1 MMHFSRPGLP
11 HLWMCGFMA
20 CVAAAL
26 ALALKSGL
34 AWAMVLIP
42 VAAVWTSMSLP
53 RFLVTSLPWI
63 ARAGA
68 FAIIFAGLILSIYP
82 VAPEKELFATVSV
95 VAHLLL
101 VCGGGLLMARL
112 PPGGGLIPALL
123 GSLTAAFMQP
133 EPGGLRAVSV
143 GAFTFLVAWL
153 ITVDDEG
160 KAARPVRWTPLVVF
174 AAIAVA
180 TLVGVAR
187 LLPWAQPQVELYAAK
202 MISNDLEGA
211 VGLSTESRLGEVEQ
225 LAQSKRIALRYYAGR
240 PDNLRVR
247 VFTSFDGRAWKSDP
261 RRPQLLSEVTAPM
274 GMWPSVDE
282 TPGRALGV
290 TGLYPASAA
299 PPSGAPSATLR
310 AARVVVR
317 SPERG
322 TMPAPAHTA
331 AVKVEEMKVEH
342 SPSGYFL
349 PSGRAAMYAVLF
361 RDAAP
366 AEATPG
372 PEMLAVPGNV
382 DPRLRELASS
392 LAAEGLTPAEI
403 VERVVGHF
411 HSGYR
416 YSLNV
421 GAFRTTDPLSEFVF
435 DKKKG
440 YCEYFAS
447 AATLLLRLS
456 GVPARYV
463 TGYAVRS
470 FHRSGDHYVIRDSDA
485 HAWTEAYIPGRGWV
499 EADATPAGDYE
510 ALHGQPR
517 NGGLLASLGAL
528 YDEVAALVAQG
539 GITGLL
545 RGLGRAAL
553 AHPVALAL
561 LLAGVMAFRL
571 RRRFRR
577 APKAAGV
584 AATRP
589 PTALPL
595 TPAMRDLLNGLDA
608 LFALRGSPRRPSS
621 APREHALDPTVPL
634 GADERST
641 CLRAVDIIYS
651 ATYGARAVDDGELA
665 VVTANLAGFRDAA
678 SVQARS

>member
-1 MMHFSRPGLP
+1 MRFSRPSLP
-11 HLWMCGFMA
+11 HLWMCGFAA
-20 CVAAAL
+20 CSAAAV

-42 VAAVWTSMSLP
+42 VAALWASITLP
-53 RFLVTSLPWI
+53 RFLVSSLPWI

-82 VAPEKELFATVSV
+82 VAPERELFAVVSV

-101 VCGGGLLMARL
+101 VCGGVMLMARL
-112 PPGGGLIPALL
+112 PPGGGLIPAMI
-123 GSLTAAFMQP
+123 GGVTAAFMQP
-133 EPGGLRAVSV
+133 EPSGLRAVAA
-143 GAFTFLVAWL
+143 GAFAFLVAWL

-160 KAARPVRWTPLVVF
+160 KAARPVRWVSLVVF
-174 AAIAVA
+174 VAIALS
-180 TLVGVAR
+180 TLIGVAR
-187 LLPWAQPQVELYAAK
+187 LLPWAQPQVELYAAR

-225 LAQSKRIALRYYAGR
+225 LAQSKRIALRYYADR

-247 VFTSFDGRAWKSDP
+247 VFTGFDGRAWKSDP
-261 RRPQLLSEVTAPM
+261 RRPRPLSEVIAPV
-274 GMWPSVDE
+274 GDWPSVDE
-282 TPGRALGV
+282 TPGRVLGA
-290 TGLYPASAA
+290 TGSFPAA
-299 PPSGAPSATLR
+299 GLR
-310 AARVVVR
+310 AARLVVR

-331 AVKVEEMKVEH
+331 AVKVEEMKVEY
-342 SPSGYFL
+342 SPSGFL
-349 PSGRAAMYAVLF
+349 LPAGRAAMYAVLF
-361 RDAAP
+361 ADAAP
-366 AEATPG
+366 AEAAPG

-382 DPRLRELASS
+382 DPRLRQLATS

-421 GAFRTTDPLSEFVF
+421 GAFRTTDPLAEFMF
-435 DKKKG
+435 EKKKG

-447 AATLLLRLS
+447 AATVLLRLS

-485 HAWTEAYIPGRGWV
+485 HAWTEAYIEGRGWV

-510 ALHGQPR
+510 AVHGNPA

-539 GITGLL
+539 GISGLL
-545 RGLGRAAL
+545 RGLGRVAL
-553 AHPVALAL
+553 AHPIALAL
-561 LLAGVMAFRL
+561 FLAGMIAFRF
-571 RRRFRR
+571 RHRFRR

-584 AATRP
+584 AVTKP
-589 PTALPL
+589 QTVLTL
-595 TPAMRDLLNGLDA
+595 TPAMTDLLSGLDA
-608 LFALRGSPRRPSS
+608 LLAHRGSPRRPSR
-621 APREHALDPTVPL
+621 APLEHVLDPTVAL

-641 CLRAVDIIYS
+641 CLRAVDLLYS
-651 ATYGARAVDDGELA
+651 TAYGGRSPDADEIT
-665 VVTANLAGFRDAA
+665 VVTATLAACRTT
-678 SVQARS
+678 QT

>member
-1 MMHFSRPGLP
+1 MRFSRPSLP
-11 HLWMCGFMA
+11 HLWVCGFVA
-20 CVAAAL
+20 CSAAAL

-34 AWAMVLIP
+34 AWAMVVIP
-42 VAAVWTSMSLP
+42 VAALWASISLP
-53 RFLVTSLPWI
+53 RFLVASLPWI
-63 ARAGA
+63 ARGGA

-82 VAPEKELFATVSV
+82 VAPERELFAAVSV

-101 VCGGGLLMARL
+101 VCGGVMLMARL
-112 PPGGGLIPALL
+112 PPGGGLIPAMI
-123 GSLTAAFMQP
+123 GAVTAAFMQP
-133 EPGGLRAVSV
+133 EPSGLRAVAA
-143 GAFTFLVAWL
+143 GAFAFLVAWL

-160 KAARPVRWTPLVVF
+160 KAARSVRWVPLVVF
-174 AAIAVA
+174 VAIALA

-187 LLPWAQPQVELYAAK
+187 LLPWAQPQVELYAAR
-202 MISNDLEGA
+202 MISNDLEAA

-225 LAQSKRIALRYYAGR
+225 LAQSKRIALRYYADR

-247 VFTSFDGRAWKSDP
+247 VFTGFDGRAWKSDP
-261 RRPQLLSEVTAPM
+261 RRPRPLSEVIAPV
-274 GMWPSVDE
+274 GDWPSVDE
-282 TPGRALGV
+282 TPGRVL
-290 TGLYPASAA
+290 
-299 PPSGAPSATLR
+299 GAPGSFPAAGLR
-310 AARVVVR
+310 AARLVVR

-331 AVKVEEMKVEH
+331 AVKVEEMKVEL
-342 SPSGYFL
+342 SPSGSLL
-349 PSGRAAMYAVLF
+349 PAGRAAIYAVLF
-361 RDAAP
+361 ADAAP

-372 PEMLAVPGNV
+372 PEMLAVPGKV
-382 DPRLRELASS
+382 DPRLRELAAS

-421 GAFRTTDPLSEFVF
+421 GAFRTADPLAEFVF

-463 TGYAVRS
+463 TGYAVRP
-470 FHRSGDHYVIRDSDA
+470 FHRSGDHYVVRDSDA
-485 HAWTEAYIPGRGWV
+485 HAWTEAYIEGRGWV

-510 ALHGQPR
+510 AVHGNPA

-539 GITGLL
+539 GISGLL
-545 RGLGRAAL
+545 RGAGRVAL
-553 AHPVALAL
+553 AHPIALAW
-561 LLAGVMAFRL
+561 LLAGVIAFRF
-571 RRRFRR
+571 RHRFRR
-577 APKAAGV
+577 APKAAGA
-584 AATRP
+584 AATKP
-589 PTALPL
+589 PAALTL
-595 TPAMRDLLNGLDA
+595 TPAMRDLLSGLDA
-608 LFALRGSPRRPSS
+608 LLAHRGSPRRPSR
-621 APREHALDPTVPL
+621 APLEHVLDPTVAL

-641 CLRAVDIIYS
+641 CLRAVHLLY
-651 ATYGARAVDDGELA
+651 ATLYGGCVPDANELA
-665 VVTANLAGFRDAA
+665 AVTASLAA
-678 SVQARS
+678 SRSAHA